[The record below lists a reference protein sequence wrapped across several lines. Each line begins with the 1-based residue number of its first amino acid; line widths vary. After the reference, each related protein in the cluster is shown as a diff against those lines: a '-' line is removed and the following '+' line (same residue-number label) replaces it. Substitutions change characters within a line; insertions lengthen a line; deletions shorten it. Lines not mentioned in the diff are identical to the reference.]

1 MVRMRASSTVEGE
14 ECVAMAYHELG
25 MIAVLSSLLLL
36 VIQYHCLYE
45 NCFVL
50 FAKERERESCK

>member
-1 MVRMRASSTVEGE
+1 
-14 ECVAMAYHELG
+14 MAYHELG